1 MAMGP
6 KPEPLCALVVD
17 DEAPARRR
25 LVDRLVKDRDVG
37 RVLEAEN
44 GVAAVRLIQKSRPDI
59 VFLDV
64 QMPGVDGF
72 GVIDAV
78 GLDKMPLTVFVTAYD
93 HFAIKAFETDAL
105 DYLLKPFSSKRY
117 DATMERI
124 KRRLSDPRSVGDAG
138 SFGPELINL
147 VAKRAK
153 PGQIWDWIVLRSRE
167 EARLVMTQDIDWVEA
182 SGVYV
187 TVHTAGEEFL
197 YRASLATVADRLDPF
212 RFVRIHRSSI
222 VNLRSIAVLERRSH
236 GEFGVLLK
244 DGTRLVMSRSYRDH
258 VEAMLGQNL

>member
-1 MAMGP
+1 MET
-6 KPEPLCALVVD
+6 KPEKLCALVVD

-25 LVDRLVKDRDVG
+25 LVERLTKDGEIG

-44 GVAAVRLIQKSRPDI
+44 GVAAVKLIQKSKPQI

-72 GVIDAV
+72 GVIDAI

-93 HFAIKAFETDAL
+93 HFAVKAFEADAT
-105 DYLLKPFSSKRY
+105 DYLLKPFGSKRY
-117 DATMERI
+117 EATMERI
-124 KRRLSDPRSVGDAG
+124 KRRLQDQKWRQDNPT

-147 VAKRAK
+147 VAKRSK
-153 PGQIWDWIVLRSRE
+153 PGEIWDWVVVRSRDD
-167 EARLVMTQDIDWVEA
+167 ARLIMTQDIDWIQA

-187 TVHTAGEEFL
+187 TIHAGGEEFL
-197 YRASLATVADRLDPF
+197 YRASLANVINRLDPF
-212 RFVRIHRSSI
+212 KFVRIHRSTI
-222 VNLRSIAVLERRSH
+222 VALRSIAILERRSH
-236 GEFGVLLK
+236 GDFGVMLK

-258 VEAMLGQNL
+258 VEAKLGQNL

>member
-1 MAMGP
+1 MDV

-25 LVDRLVKDRDVG
+25 LVDRLTRDRDVT

-44 GVAAVRLIQKSRPDI
+44 GVDAVRLIQKSRPDI

-72 GVIDAV
+72 GVIDAIGV
-78 GLDKMPLTVFVTAYD
+78 DKMPLTVFVTAFD
-93 HFAIKAFETDAL
+93 HFAIKAFETDAI
-105 DYLLKPFSSKRY
+105 DYLLKPFGGKRY
-117 DATMERI
+117 EATMERI
-124 KRRLSDPRSVGDAG
+124 KRRLHDPRSAEGDKAG
-138 SFGPELINL
+138 FGPELINL
-147 VAKRAK
+147 VAKRSK
-153 PGQIWDWIVLRSRE
+153 PGEIWEWIVARSRD
-167 EARLVMTQDIDWVEA
+167 EARLIMTQDIDWIEA

-187 TVHTAGEEFL
+187 TVHMAGEEFL
-197 YRASLATVADRLDPF
+197 YRASLATIAQRLDPF

-236 GEFGVLLK
+236 GEFGVRLK
-244 DGTRLVMSRSYRDH
+244 DGTQLVMSRSYRSH

>member
-1 MAMGP
+1 MDA

-25 LVDRLVKDRDVG
+25 LVDRLTRDRDIG
-37 RVLEAEN
+37 RVLEADN

-72 GVIDAV
+72 GVIDAIGV
-78 GLDKMPLTVFVTAYD
+78 QNMPLTVFVTAYD
-93 HFAIKAFETDAL
+93 HFAIKAFETDAI
-105 DYLLKPFSSKRY
+105 DYLLKPFGNQRY
-117 DATMERI
+117 QATMERA
-124 KRRLSDPRSVGDAG
+124 KRRLGDPRLAHGSSG

-147 VAKRAK
+147 VAKRSK
-153 PGQIWDWIVLRSRE
+153 PGEIWDWIVVRSRDD
-167 EARLVMTQDIDWVEA
+167 ARLIMTQDIDWVEA
-182 SGVYV
+182 AGVYV

-222 VNLRSIAVLERRSH
+222 VNLRSIAILERRSH
-236 GEFGVLLK
+236 GEFGVVLK
-244 DGTRLVMSRSYRDH
+244 DGTRLVMSRSYRSH

>member
-1 MAMGP
+1 MEA
-6 KPEPLCALVVD
+6 KPEPFCALVVD

-25 LVDRLVKDRDVG
+25 LVDRLMKDRDVG
-37 RVLEAEN
+37 RVLEADN

-78 GLDKMPLTVFVTAYD
+78 GVKNMPLTVFVTAYD
-93 HFAIKAFETDAL
+93 HFAIKAFETDAI
-105 DYLLKPFSSKRY
+105 DYLLKPFGGRRY
-117 DATMERI
+117 EATMERV
-124 KRRLSDPRSVGDAG
+124 KRRLGDPRSTNGSAG
-138 SFGPELINL
+138 SFGPELMNL
-147 VAKRAK
+147 VAKRSK
-153 PGQIWDWIVLRSRE
+153 PGEIWDWIVIRSRE
-167 EARLVMTQDIDWVEA
+167 DARLIMTQDIDWVEA

-187 TVHTAGEEFL
+187 TVHTGGEEFL

-236 GEFGVLLK
+236 GEFGVTLK
-244 DGTRLVMSRSYRDH
+244 DGTQLVMSRSYRSH

>member
-1 MAMGP
+1 MAASS
-6 KPEPLCALVVD
+6 EPLCALVVD

-25 LVDRLVKDRDVG
+25 LVDRLTKDRQIG
-37 RVLEAEN
+37 RVIEAED
-44 GVAAVRLIQKSRPDI
+44 GVEAVRLIQKAKPDI

-72 GVIDAV
+72 GVIDAIGV
-78 GLDKMPLTVFVTAYD
+78 DKMPLTVFVTAFD
-93 HFAIKAFETDAL
+93 HFAVKAFEADAI

-117 DATMERI
+117 EATMERV
-124 KRRLSDPRSVGDAG
+124 KRRLSDPRGG
-138 SFGPELINL
+138 TGHLGPFGPELVNL
-147 VAKRAK
+147 IAKRTK
-153 PGQIWDWIVLRSRE
+153 PGELWEWIVVRSRDD
-167 EARLVMTQDIDWVEA
+167 ARLIMTQDIDWIGG

-187 TVHTAGEEFL
+187 TVHVGGEEFL
-197 YRASLATVADRLDPF
+197 YRSSLATVANRLDPF

-244 DGTRLVMSRSYRDH
+244 DGTRLVLSRSYRDH